1 MNRVGIFAGTFDP
14 IHKGHIAFALATAE
28 QCGLD
33 AVYFLPERQP
43 RGKHGVGDFAT
54 RSRLIQEA
62 TTGTSRLHL
71 LDLADAQ
78 FTVETTLPQLETAF
92 AGAELYLLIGSDIA
106 CHSLSHWPQLPQ
118 LLAKIQLIIGVRAGH
133 TAQEVDAAMRRLD
146 SARYTVI
153 ASPYAH
159 VSSSQIR
166 GKVLGKL

>member
-14 IHKGHIAFALATAE
+14 IHKGHIAFALAAAE

-62 TTGTSRLHL
+62 TTSTSRLHL

-106 CHSLSHWPQLPQ
+106 CHSLPRWPQLPQ
-118 LLAKIQLIIGVRAGH
+118 LLAKMQLIVGIRTGSTR
-133 TAQEVDAAMRRLD
+133 QEVEDILRSLPR
-146 SARYTVI
+146 ARYSVI
-153 ASPYAH
+153 TSPHAH
-159 VSSSQIR
+159 VSSSQLR
-166 GKVLGKL
+166 NDSRQLL

>member
-14 IHKGHIAFALATAE
+14 IHKGHLAFALAAAE

-43 RGKHGVGDFAT
+43 RGKHDVGDFAT
-54 RSRLIQEA
+54 RSQLIREA
-62 TTGTSRLHL
+62 IRASRLHL

-78 FTVETTLPQLETAF
+78 FTVETTLPQLETTF

-106 CHSLSHWPQLPQ
+106 CHSLPHWPQLPQ
-118 LLAKIQLIIGVRAGH
+118 LLEKMQLIVGIRAGH
-133 TAQEVDAAMRRLD
+133 TAQEVDTAMRRLD

-153 ASPYAH
+153 ASPHAH

-166 GKVLGKL
+166 GRGAGVNS